1 MLVLIIYSCVVIP
14 FRIGM
19 SVPNPTGVSQV
30 RLAQECTHSHRSA
43 SIHTNGH

>member
-1 MLVLIIYSCVVIP
+1 MSQAWDLSMLVLIIYSCVVIP

-30 RLAQECTHSHRSA
+30 RSGPRLHL
-43 SIHTNGH
+43 